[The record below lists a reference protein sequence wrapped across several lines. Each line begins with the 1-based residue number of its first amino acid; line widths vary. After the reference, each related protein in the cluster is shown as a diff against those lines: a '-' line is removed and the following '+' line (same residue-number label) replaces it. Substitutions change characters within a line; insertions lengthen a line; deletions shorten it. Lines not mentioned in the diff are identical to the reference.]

1 MSKRIRQLAMFMA
14 MAVGIMVAAGG
25 LVSAGLQDRN
35 DDDDRDEHGHR
46 KFSFALWGDTPYLD
60 VEKTTKIPALIQD
73 INDSRV
79 AFTVF
84 DGDIKS
90 GSSRCDDVVY
100 QEAIARFNT
109 FDEPMIYVPGD
120 NEWTDC
126 HRRNNGSFDPL
137 DRLAYIRSTMFAS
150 PESFGREKLL
160 LEHQDSYPENT
171 RWLHE
176 GVVFVTLNIPGSNNN
191 KVNPGQCIKSNTDRK
206 QPACD
211 AANAEYAAR
220 DAANIQFL
228 KESFGIATDL
238 RAHGLVVVMQAD
250 PSFDLP
256 ETETDNERTCVRAA
270 QGECLDPT
278 INSLPPMPPVPP
290 TPPDPNLANYDGYDA
305 FLKVLRDKTV
315 EFGTIGGQ
323 VVLVHGDTHFF
334 KVDKPLDGPTSLLP
348 NFTRL
353 CTFGSPGVNWVKVTV
368 SPKSR
373 NLFTFEPMIV
383 PQ

>member
-46 KFSFALWGDTPYLD
+46 KFSFALWGDTPYTV
-60 VEKTTKIPALIQD
+60 VEKTTVIPALIAD
-73 INDSRV
+73 INNSKV
-79 AFTVF
+79 AFSVF

-109 FDEPMIYVPGD
+109 FDEPMVYVPGD

-137 DRLAYIRSTMFAS
+137 ERLAYIRRTMFAT
-150 PESFGREKLL
+150 PESFGREKQW
-160 LEHQDSYPENT
+160 LEHQDAYPENT
-171 RWLHE
+171 RWTHDD
-176 GVVFVTLNIPGSNNN
+176 VVFVALNVPGSNNN
-191 KVNPGQCIKSNTDRK
+191 KVNPGQCITSRSDRT
-206 QPACD
+206 QPDCD

-220 DAANIQFL
+220 DKANIEFL
-228 KESFGIATDL
+228 IESFGIAMV
-238 RAHGLVVVMQAD
+238 RHARGLVVVMQAD

-270 QGECLDPT
+270 QGECLDP
-278 INSLPPMPPVPP
+278 
-290 TPPDPNLANYDGYDA
+290 PDNTNPNLANYDGYDA
-305 FLKVLRDKTV
+305 FLKVLRDRTV

-334 KVDKPLDGPTSLLP
+334 KVDKPFDSPTSLLP

-368 SPKSR
+368 NPKSR